1 MPSGRFSIFS
11 RDQLP
16 ALARWVVLA
25 VLVTVPLLLV
35 PQLLLGREPGFFLPA
50 EFGHGIGIVDAAPVP
65 PAPVPATPPAR
76 RRSAHAST
84 STSSSTSTSTSL
96 ASLTSRRLV
105 PVVTAA
111 CSSCRVTR
119 NAANGAIRVTLGGA
133 KRTTPGSAFALLDF
147 GGLGGA
153 SGVVRVHDRIG
164 LDRGQRLESDL
175 SVLQVTDVDNR
186 IAYRLQVDRSTR
198 LLRLLSPPGGLS
210 RTGLDISTGTIVP
223 NDGVRTLAV
232 DVAAQAGASIIVR
245 INGRTVVSKN
255 DLAGGDARKQRY
267 LAVGILNTPAGF
279 ATMSVTHEEL
289 QVDVSS
295 ADGATQAGVSG
306 TDLPLASAV
315 TLVPPANVGAPR
327 INGTMVTGETL
338 TADVGSWT
346 AADSVRVRW
355 SRCAGDGSGCQPVPD
370 ATGTS
375 YVTDSG
381 DAGASFVINVTA
393 VNAAG
398 TAQAASA
405 ATPVVANFRPVNVTL
420 PSTAGTPKQGSDL
433 TASAGAWQWRNG
445 SFTYAWQRCDASGSG
460 CATVAGQTSATY
472 TLGYPDVGF
481 TIRVL
486 VTAPGI
492 TASTVVAAPVTAV
505 VQPTTPDNVNAPTVL
520 GNAVTGAVLTATAGD
535 WTDPSV
541 SYLYSWERCTGDGV
555 CAPIPGTNAAT
566 YRIGLEDLGSTLRV
580 TVTASNAAGSG
591 NASSSP
597 TAPVTFG
604 GPANSVLPTIVGDP
618 LVGST
623 LSVSTGTWSDPQAAL
638 AVVWQRCL
646 ADGSACSAIADV
658 SGTSYTLTDSDAGS
672 VIEAVV
678 TATNDGGSSSATS
691 AATAVIGRAV
701 PAPPASVA
709 PPAINGDAVVG
720 STLSLDTG
728 AWSDAQAALGI
739 VWQRCSADGTACSA
753 IAAAVGTSYALTA
766 DDVGSVI
773 EAVVTATNAGGSASA
788 TSSATAAVVQAAP
801 ATPVPPANSTVPA
814 LTGDALVR
822 STLSVDTGTWSDPQ
836 AALGVAWQ
844 RCAADGTA
852 CATIAGATGTSYTL
866 TDDDAGSVLEAV
878 VTATNDGGS
887 SSAVSSPSAVV
898 THP

>member
-11 RDQLP
+11 RDQLS

-65 PAPVPATPPAR
+65 SAPVPATPPAR
-76 RRSAHAST
+76 RRSAHAS
-84 STSSSTSTSTSL
+84 SSTSTSTSTSTNL
-96 ASLTSRRLV
+96 ASLASRRLV

-147 GGLGGA
+147 GGLAGA
-153 SGVVRVHDRIG
+153 AGVVRVHDRIG

-210 RTGLDISTGTIVP
+210 RRGLDISTGTIVP

-245 INGRTVVSKN
+245 INGHTVISKN

-295 ADGATQAGVSG
+295 ANGATQAGVSG

-315 TLVPPANVGAPR
+315 TLVPPANVGAPT

-346 AADSVRVRW
+346 AANSVRVRW
-355 SRCAGDGSGCQPVPD
+355 SRCAGDGSGCQPIPD

-405 ATPVVANFRPVNVTL
+405 STPVVANFKPVNVTL

-445 SFTYAWQRCDASGSG
+445 SFTYAWQRCDASGSS

-472 TLGYPDVGF
+472 TLGYPDVGS

-492 TASTVVAAPVTAV
+492 DGLDGRRRSGDRGRAAHDSRQCQCTDGVGQRRNGRGAHRDGRRLDGSVGVVPLLVGALYRRRRVRTDPGDECRRPTASGSRISAARCGSPSRRRTRPAR
-505 VQPTTPDNVNAPTVL
+505 
-520 GNAVTGAVLTATAGD
+520 ATHRPARRR
-535 WTDPSV
+535 PSR
-541 SYLYSWERCTGDGV
+541 S
-555 CAPIPGTNAAT
+555 AA
-566 YRIGLEDLGSTLRV
+566 
-580 TVTASNAAGSG
+580 
-591 NASSSP
+591 
-597 TAPVTFG
+597 
-604 GPANSVLPTIVGDP
+604 LPTP
-618 LVGST
+618 SCRR
-623 LSVSTGTWSDPQAAL
+623 S
-638 AVVWQRCL
+638 
-646 ADGSACSAIADV
+646 SAIRS
-658 SGTSYTLTDSDAGS
+658 SG
-672 VIEAVV
+672 
-678 TATNDGGSSSATS
+678 
-691 AATAVIGRAV
+691 R
-701 PAPPASVA
+701 
-709 PPAINGDAVVG
+709 
-720 STLSLDTG
+720 
-728 AWSDAQAALGI
+728 
-739 VWQRCSADGTACSA
+739 RC
-753 IAAAVGTSYALTA
+753 
-766 DDVGSVI
+766 
-773 EAVVTATNAGGSASA
+773 
-788 TSSATAAVVQAAP
+788 
-801 ATPVPPANSTVPA
+801 
-814 LTGDALVR
+814 R
-822 STLSVDTGTWSDPQ
+822 
-836 AALGVAWQ
+836 
-844 RCAADGTA
+844 
-852 CATIAGATGTSYTL
+852 
-866 TDDDAGSVLEAV
+866 
-878 VTATNDGGS
+878 
-887 SSAVSSPSAVV
+887 
-898 THP
+898 

>member
-11 RDQLP
+11 RDQLSG
-16 ALARWVVLA
+16 LARWVVLA

-35 PQLLLGREPGFFLPA
+35 PQLLLGGQEPAFFLPA
-50 EFGHGIGIVDAAPVP
+50 GLGHGIGVVDAAPVP
-65 PAPVPATPPAR
+65 SAPIPAAKSAR
-76 RRSAHAST
+76 RRPARAS
-84 STSSSTSTSTSL
+84 SSL

-111 CSSCRVTR
+111 CSSCRVSR
-119 NAANGAIRVTLGGA
+119 NASTGAIRVTLGGA

-164 LDRGQRLESDL
+164 LDRGQQLVSDL

-186 IAYRLQVDRSTR
+186 VAYRLQVDRSTR

-210 RTGLDISTGTIVP
+210 RAGLNLSTGMIVP

-232 DVAAQAGASIIVR
+232 DVAAQAGASLVVR
-245 INGRTVVSKN
+245 VNGRTVISKN
-255 DLAGGDARKQRY
+255 DLAGGNARKQRF

-289 QVDVSS
+289 HVDVSS
-295 ADGATQAGVSG
+295 ADGGTQAGVSG
-306 TDLPLASAV
+306 TDLPLAAAV
-315 TLVPPANVGAPR
+315 TLVPPANVGAPT
-327 INGTMVTGETL
+327 INGTMVTGDTL

-346 AADSVRVRW
+346 DANSVHVRW
-355 SRCAGDGSGCQPVPD
+355 SRCAGDGTGCQPIPD
-370 ATGTS
+370 
-375 YVTDSG
+375 
-381 DAGASFVINVTA
+381 
-393 VNAAG
+393 AG
-398 TAQAASA
+398 TAVAASA
-405 ATPVVANFRPVNVTL
+405 ATPVVANFKPVSVTP
-420 PSTAGTPKQGSDL
+420 PSIAGTPRQGSDL
-433 TASAGAWQWRNG
+433 TASPGAWQWRNG
-445 SFTYAWQRCDASGSG
+445 SFTYAWQRCDASGSS
-460 CATVAGQTSATY
+460 CNTVGGETSATY
-472 TLGYPDVGF
+472 TLGHDDVGS

-492 TASTVVAAPVTAV
+492 TASTVVAAQATAV
-505 VQPTTPDNVNAPTVL
+505 VQPTTPDSVNAPTVS
-520 GNAVTGAVLTATAGD
+520 GNAVTGAVLTATTGD

-541 SYLYSWERCTGDGV
+541 SYVYSWERCTTDGV
-555 CAPIPGTNAAT
+555 CAPIGGTNVGT
-566 YRIGLEDLGSTLRV
+566 YRVGLEDLGSTLRV

-604 GPANSVLPTIVGDP
+604 GPANSALPAIGGDL

-638 AVVWQRCL
+638 GVVWQRCG

-672 VIEAVV
+672 VLEAVV

-701 PAPPASVA
+701 PAAPASSA

-728 AWSDAQAALGI
+728 AWSDSQAAIGI
-739 VWQRCSADGTACSA
+739 VWQRCAADGTACSA
-753 IAAAVGTSYALTA
+753 IADATGTTYALT
-766 DDVGSVI
+766 DSDVGSVL
-773 EAVVTATNAGGSASA
+773 EAVVTATNAGGSTSA
-788 TSSATAAVVQAAP
+788 TSAATAVVVQAAP

-814 LTGDALVR
+814 VTGDAVVG

-836 AALGVAWQ
+836 AVLGVVWQ

-852 CATIAGATGTSYTL
+852 CSAIADATGTTYTL
-866 TDDDAGSVLEAV
+866 TDGDAGSVLEAV
-878 VTATNDGGS
+878 VTATNAGGS
-887 SSAVSSPSAVV
+887 SSAVSSPSPVV
-898 THP
+898 TRP